1 MRSLLYV
8 PGDSERKIA
17 KARESRAD
25 SIILDLE
32 DSIAPEFKENA
43 RQIVAQILRDS
54 DFGKKRVFVRING
67 IKTRFALDD
76 ARAVASTGKAGI
88 LIPKAEH
95 ADEVTTI
102 APIIA
107 SYTSAPENANRI
119 LCLIESP
126 TGVLEARSIASASPL
141 VAGLIFGSADLVRET
156 GSILTEGEPELH
168 YARSHVLLAARSAG
182 VSAYDS
188 PHFVIADIDGLL
200 RSSQLVRNLGYDGRT
215 IIHPD
220 HIDTVNR
227 VFSPQPEEI
236 EQARRIVQ
244 ALEQAAAE
252 GRGAVALDGRLIDQ
266 VHLANARK
274 LLAQV
279 EESAN

>member
-25 SIILDLE
+25 AIILDLE
-32 DSIAPEFKENA
+32 DAIAPESKESA
-43 RQIVAQILRDS
+43 RELVSRVLRDS
-54 DFGKKRVFVRING
+54 DFGSKQVFVRINAFN
-67 IKTRFALDD
+67 TRFALDD
-76 ARAVASTGKAGI
+76 ARSVAATGKAGI
-88 LIPKAEH
+88 LIPKAEN
-95 ADEVTTI
+95 ADEVAFM
-102 APIIA
+102 APILA
-107 SYTSAPENANRI
+107 GYGGPTSSPNRI

-126 TGVLEARSIASASPL
+126 TGVLEARSIASATPL

-156 GSILTEGEPELH
+156 GCILTEGEPELQ

-182 VSAYDS
+182 ISAYDS
-188 PHFVIADIDGLL
+188 PHFVIADLEGLT
-200 RSSQLVRNLGYDGRT
+200 RTSQAVRNLGFDGRT

-220 HIDTVNR
+220 HIDVVNR

-236 EQARRIVQ
+236 EQARRIVH
-244 ALEQAAAE
+244 ALEQAATE
-252 GRGAVALDGRLIDQ
+252 GRGAIALDGRLIDQ

-274 LLAQV
+274 LLARID
-279 EESAN
+279 EYSN

>member
-1 MRSLLYV
+1 M

-17 KARESRAD
+17 KARESGAD
-25 SIILDLE
+25 AIILDLE
-32 DSIAPEFKENA
+32 DSIVPDSKENA
-43 RQIVAQILRDS
+43 RQIVTQILRDS

-88 LIPKAEH
+88 LIPKTEH
-95 ADEVTTI
+95 VDEVTTI

-107 SYTSAPENANRI
+107 SYSRAPEKTNRI

-156 GSILTEGEPELH
+156 GSILTDGEPELH
-168 YARSHVLLAARSAG
+168 YSRSHVLLAARASG

-236 EQARRIVQ
+236 EQARRIVH

-279 EESAN
+279 DEMAS